1 MGIAVLLFLAHTL
14 FAYWVVFRDGAEVME
29 GWKAFVFIDWF
40 AGLLS
45 AEQLKLYVAISWIA
59 SAGWLAWTLIV
70 GRSS

>member
-1 MGIAVLLFLAHTL
+1 MGIAVLFFLAHTL
-14 FAYWVVFRDGAEVME
+14 FAYWVVFRDGVEVME

-40 AGLLS
+40 AGLLG

-70 GRSS
+70 GRSA

>member
-1 MGIAVLLFLAHTL
+1 MGIAVLLFLVHTL
-14 FAYWVVFRDGAEVME
+14 FAYWVVFRDCAEGME
-29 GWKAFVFIDWF
+29 GWKAFVFIDGF
-40 AGLLS
+40 AGLLG

>member
-1 MGIAVLLFLAHTL
+1 MGIAVLLFLVHTL

-29 GWKAFVFIDWF
+29 GWKAFDFTDCF
-40 AGLLS
+40 AGLLR